1 VKNSANLIMPVF
13 VFERRRD
20 VELEAGYILAGDLVV
35 NIPKPKP
42 SDEIP
47 AQAQRMTA
55 AIIQKLIGM
64 FESGRIPD
72 DAILYGWP
80 ASGRP
85 PNADQIISDD
95 ELIAAWASDRLII
108 GVRVAAQ
115 NDGYLRVDSDMLRQ
129 MGLSH
134 EH

>member
-72 DAILYGWP
+72 DAILY
-80 ASGRP
+80 ALAMMS
-85 PNADQIISDD
+85 
-95 ELIAAWASDRLII
+95 
-108 GVRVAAQ
+108 
-115 NDGYLRVDSDMLRQ
+115 
-129 MGLSH
+129 
-134 EH
+134 